1 LRVAFDR
8 YQSRLSIDHVRIIV
22 AVGLVVI
29 GEVETIHGDF
39 NLQHIW
45 FGILGHFCL
54 NLSLGEHLAG
64 GKDTV
69 VGTVLETALY
79 IFAVRVGTHE
89 VSALDDYD
97 LIAGGFDR
105 TE

>member
-1 LRVAFDR
+1 
-8 YQSRLSIDHVRIIV
+8 
-22 AVGLVVI
+22 
-29 GEVETIHGDF
+29 
-39 NLQHIW
+39 
-45 FGILGHFCL
+45 
-54 NLSLGEHLAG
+54 LGEHLAG

-97 LIAGGFDR
+97 LIAGGFDW